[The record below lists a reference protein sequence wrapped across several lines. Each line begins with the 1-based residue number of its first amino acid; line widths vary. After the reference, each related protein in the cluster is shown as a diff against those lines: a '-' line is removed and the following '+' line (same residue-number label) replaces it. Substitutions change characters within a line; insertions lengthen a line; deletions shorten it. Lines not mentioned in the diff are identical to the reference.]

1 MNAHANYIHIFF
13 ILVLKV
19 DICRSSANFPLD
31 PGAGRDCEE
40 GEDHVGA
47 APAAADAG
55 PAQPQQG
62 EARQGDHNQRRL
74 FPITHHSG
82 SSQETVS

>member
-31 PGAGRDCEE
+31 PGAGGDCEE

-55 PAQPQQG
+55 PA
-62 EARQGDHNQRRL
+62 
-74 FPITHHSG
+74 
-82 SSQETVS
+82 